1 MIPNISEIV
10 IILIILLLV
19 FGIGK
24 LGNLGATAKQV
35 KANFKKGLESGD
47 REEPI
52 DITPRADSAEPV
64 KTHANSRK
72 PGTQN
77 PGVEDA
83 EIEEES

>member
-10 IILIILLLV
+10 IILIILVLV

-24 LGNLGATAKQV
+24 LGNLGSTAKQV
-35 KANFKKGLESGD
+35 KANFKRGLAAGD
-47 REEPI
+47 QEDPI
-52 DITPRADSAEPV
+52 DITPRAHAEKI
-64 KTHANSRK
+64 KTHATSPK

-83 EIEEES
+83 EIEEPS

>member
-10 IILIILLLV
+10 IILIILFLV

-24 LGNLGATAKQV
+24 LGNLGATAKQA

-47 REEPI
+47 REDPI
-52 DITPRADSAEPV
+52 DITPRAD
-64 KTHANSRK
+64 KTHATGPK

-83 EIEEES
+83 EIEE